1 MPLAAEY
8 TEGQIVLFP
17 PGNRLPRRIGQTL
30 GLQLVMRRLRS
41 CRWHPDQRASNIH
54 LDQFDPSRIL
64 TKSAIGI
71 GNGP

>member
-41 CRWHPDQRASNIH
+41 CRWHPD
-54 LDQFDPSRIL
+54 
-64 TKSAIGI
+64 
-71 GNGP
+71 